1 MEISTR
7 PIHPPIHPRLD
18 DTGGRKADDGTM
30 TITDYVLD
38 IGLIAIVFLQIRGR
52 RLTLRSLLLPV
63 GITLWAAANYL
74 HGIPTAGND
83 LVLVVLAATIGVT
96 SGALSGYFTRVTPDA
111 GGTPIAKA
119 GAIAAILWV
128 AGVGTRF
135 AFQLYATHGGAGSIA
150 RFSAAHSI
158 TSGQAWAAALILM
171 AIGEAFTR
179 TAVVAY
185 RGYQASPTLFLQSR
199 TPLAGS
205 SMIAAGD
212 RV

>member
-1 MEISTR
+1 MS
-7 PIHPPIHPRLD
+7 L
-18 DTGGRKADDGTM
+18 
-30 TITDYVLD
+30 TDYVLD
-38 IGLIAIVFLQIRGR
+38 IGLIAIVLLQIRGR
-52 RLTLRSLLLPV
+52 RLTLRSLLLPI

-74 HGIPTAGND
+74 HGIPTAGHD
-83 LVLVVLAATIGVT
+83 LLLVALATTLGVT
-96 SGALSGYFTRVTPDA
+96 SGVLSGYFTRVTPGADGA
-111 GGTPIAKA
+111 PMAKA

-135 AFQLYATHGGAGSIA
+135 AFQLYATHGGTASIA

-158 TSGQAWAAALILM
+158 TSGNAWAAALILM

-185 RGYQASPTLFLQSR
+185 RGYQLSPAQFMARPSTR
-199 TPLAGS
+199 PARP